1 MKCTS
6 CGVEMGDAKFCPDCG
21 AKRVIS
27 PANIFATDHPDSEAA
42 SAAAASAASAA
53 PVAPAVYDAPEEEK
67 KPGFF
72 RRNRVAIIAI
82 ITVLIIAAVIIVI
95 AVLKEKDKDDKKTQP
110 SPERWE
116 QLREEREALHEAE
129 RQEKEEEASQ
139 YDLDWDLDYDFSDID
154 DMDAFINAIT
164 GGQIQGMSQYMSPDM
179 QDALEEYLEVFQML
193 DDLDMSNLDQYVDQI
208 NQISYDLSG
217 IDISGIY
224 SGDPDAAYEEIMQQ
238 MEELFGDDVD
248 LDWDF
253 DEDLDVSWDVEDD
266 EVVITYDDE
275 GEAEN

>member
-1 MKCTS
+1 MVRFMRRVNRWIHPLS
-6 CGVEMGDAKFCPDCG
+6 LFFLLCG
-21 AKRVIS
+21 I
-27 PANIFATDHPDSEAA
+27 
-42 SAAAASAASAA
+42 AAAGINIGYLLSPRFADAFNAGPSSHIRMFMARLTGWLPFSLAEFIVLGS
-53 PVAPAVYDAPEEEK
+53 PV
-67 KPGFF
+67 
-72 RRNRVAIIAI
+72 
-82 ITVLIIAAVIIVI
+82 IAAVIIVI

-116 QLREEREALHEAE
+116 QLREERVALHEAE

-139 YDLDWDLDYDFSDID
+139 YDFDWDLDYDFSNID

-238 MEELFGDDVD
+238 MEELFGDDAD

-253 DEDLDVSWDVEDD
+253 DEDIDVSWDVEGD
-266 EVVITYDDE
+266 ETVITSDDE